1 MTYFL
6 ITKQRVQMLKELNE
20 CKTFKERSQ
29 ILLKYRIISMES
41 ELEVMKL
48 IFNDRNNDMKCN
60 QVHS

>member
-20 CKTFKERSQ
+20 CKTLKERSQ

-48 IFNDRNNDMKCN
+48 IFNDRNNDN
-60 QVHS
+60 N

>member
-6 ITKQRVQMLKELNE
+6 ITKQRNQMIKELNA
-20 CKTFKERSQ
+20 CKTDRERAQ
-29 ILLKYRIISMES
+29 IQLKYRIISMES

-48 IFNDRNNDMKCN
+48 IFNDRNGDMICN